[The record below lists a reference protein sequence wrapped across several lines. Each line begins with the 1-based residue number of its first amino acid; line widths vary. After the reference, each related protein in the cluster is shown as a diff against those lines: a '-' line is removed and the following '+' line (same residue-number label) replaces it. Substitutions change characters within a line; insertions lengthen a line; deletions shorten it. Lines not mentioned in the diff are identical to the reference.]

1 MDWDVCTGCPKIS
14 SGWQKAKGKFLPGR
28 ENALCRHQSVASER
42 GQFLCCV
49 GRDGYSFRS
58 SKGPQKAWHVL
69 NLAGAAWGCGIY
81 PLPTLYTDMTPPCLQ
96 FQTDHL
102 GWSLSGHWDRSRL
115 QGFCVLGGQDNS
127 LELKHRGDQDRRLPL
142 TEKFLISLSSGVPAP
157 QG

>member
-1 MDWDVCTGCPKIS
+1 MDRDVCTGRPKIA

-96 FQTDHL
+96 SQTDCL

-115 QGFCVLGGQDNS
+115 QGFCVFGGTGQQS
-127 LELKHRGDQDRRLPL
+127 GAETQRRPRQ
-142 TEKFLISLSSGVPAP
+142 KAASN
-157 QG
+157 